1 MICPR
6 CGSSQSEQVKFCTVC
21 GGNLAAVRQA
31 LEVRDADDKFDWTKT
46 WMAEMFMT
54 HEEQQ
59 RRRGVTPEIRRYNE
73 IKAGVITS
81 SVGLALMIF
90 LFVFMQ
96 GLVLNSNVTAD
107 AAVILTRLWI
117 AGVIP
122 FIVGLALIGNGLFVS
137 KKIVEIA
144 NREKERANNLPG
156 GTEPPALR
164 SPDTNEFLSTP
175 FSVTEQTT
183 KHLSTVD
190 RE

>member
-81 SVGLALMIF
+81 SVGLAVMIF

-96 GLVLNSNVTAD
+96 GLVLNSNVSTD

-122 FIVGLALIGNGLFVS
+122 LIVGLALIGNGLFVS

-144 NREKERANNLPG
+144 NREKEKATNLQAG
-156 GTEPPALR
+156 NEPAALR
-164 SPDTNEFLSTP
+164 PAETNEFVSTP
-175 FSVTEQTT
+175 FSVTEHTT
-183 KHLSTVD
+183 KHLSAVD

>member
-1 MICPR
+1 
-6 CGSSQSEQVKFCTVC
+6 
-21 GGNLAAVRQA
+21 
-31 LEVRDADDKFDWTKT
+31 
-46 WMAEMFMT
+46 
-54 HEEQQ
+54 
-59 RRRGVTPEIRRYNE
+59 
-73 IKAGVITS
+73 
-81 SVGLALMIF
+81 MIF